1 MPNKAPATRTFAEP
15 YTTESKNP
23 LPASDDDMLAALAS
37 YGAEYTIGPSNPRKA
52 ERKELLAGLSW
63 LHLIHD
69 DVAAALRCISRV
81 QQMTLT
87 SALEP
92 DFQAL
97 GGQTRWPIILG
108 RAICAHALPGDTP
121 TKRKP
126 KRPDP
131 SRAEKHLHR
140 TTTMTWTESPWT
152 AKPKTSS
159 PQLRLLRRRRR
170 RSRPKGPAPASR
182 SSSPEPSP
190 AKRKLKKA
198 KPPASSSPSPEP
210 ASPQA
215 PKKSEHSTSKS
226 ASSSSNLPPMPGSYE
241 DNAASRALADQL
253 CALPWLPST
262 ALANGLPAKFRRV
275 LYLGGNL
282 NHPLRRDYDR
292 PAAPAAPPI
301 LPPPWAAGHPPG
313 RRPSSNRR
321 C

>member
-108 RAICAHALPGDTP
+108 RAICAHALPGDTL

-131 SRAEKHLHR
+131 SRAEKPGASPLAPPPDDDDDVDR
-140 TTTMTWTESPWT
+140 VPSASEAEDFESPT
-152 AKPKTSS
+152 
-159 PQLRLLRRRRR
+159 
-170 RSRPKGPAPASR
+170 
-182 SSSPEPSP
+182 
-190 AKRKLKKA
+190 
-198 KPPASSSPSPEP
+198 
-210 ASPQA
+210 ASPA
-215 PKKSEHSTSKS
+215 PKKKKKPSKRTGPCVALLVS
-226 ASSSSNLPPMPGSYE
+226 GALAGQE
-241 DNAASRALADQL
+241 EAEEGQASRVEFAV
-253 CALPWLPST
+253 S
-262 ALANGLPAKFRRV
+262 
-275 LYLGGNL
+275 
-282 NHPLRRDYDR
+282 
-292 PAAPAAPPI
+292 
-301 LPPPWAAGHPPG
+301 
-313 RRPSSNRR
+313 
-321 C
+321 